1 MEMLKNFLFEEDG
14 QTLVEYGL
22 IIVLIALAVIVGM
35 KFLASSINNTYS
47 NAGTRLATP

>member
-1 MEMLKNFLFEEDG
+1 MELLKNLLVEENG

-47 NAGTRLATP
+47 NAGARLEAP